1 MQSAVQLN
9 LLLPVALQL
18 LQTFLLLWLATAFLR
33 RMKLLMERIGA
44 MDAGAALFCASFI
57 LGTLLIAAN
66 SSAYFFG
73 AYRSALTS
81 GTIFKATLLS
91 FSHYFITT
99 ICAEVLF
106 TAALLLVITG
116 LSRGK
121 SREELSG
128 GNLPFSI
135 LCSGIALGLAV
146 LLCSMATPVYEWI
159 TPVYLNFR

>member
-9 LLLPVALQL
+9 R
-18 LQTFLLLWLATAFLR
+18 LATAFLR
-33 RMKLLMERIGA
+33 RMKLLMEPIGA
-44 MDAGAALFCASFI
+44 MDAGVALFCASFI

-81 GTIFKATLLS
+81 GIIFKATLLS

-135 LCSGIALGLAV
+135 LCSGIGLAV